1 MQISDN
7 TGKAWVT
14 AFNDQAVE
22 LLDNRTADELFQM
35 KEEGNVSCT
44 TLFNT
49 TSTRHFDLC
58 FVLLVYSSLF
68 FGCSLQ
74 ARNRV

>member
-1 MQISDN
+1 MEGAWQCEKCNQTHPECQRRYMLNMQISDN

-44 TLFNT
+44 
-49 TSTRHFDLC
+49 
-58 FVLLVYSSLF
+58 SLF
-68 FGCSLQ
+68 
-74 ARNRV
+74 